1 MFAPPNDD
9 GSVVRPVSDADGGV
23 DVNMP
28 LRTAGVDHQERCQ
41 DQRGCRSR
49 RFDPEAEVRLR
60 RPERRGCLFE
70 GKAVLA
76 TFNIP
81 ARQDAT
87 HID

>member
-1 MFAPPNDD
+1 MFAPPDD
-9 GSVVRPVSDADGGV
+9 AGSVVRPFSDADGRV
-23 DVNMP
+23 DVDMP
-28 LRTAGVDHQERCQ
+28 LRPASVDHQERCQ
-41 DQRGCRSR
+41 DQRGRRSR

-81 ARQDAT
+81 SRQDAA
-87 HID
+87 HVD